1 MEANLWWASY
11 FFLGAFVGFIG
22 GLLGIGGGAVIVP
35 VLTVLFVQQN
45 FPDATLLHLALGTSM
60 ASIVLTSTASAY
72 AHHQKNSVRWDLV
85 KVLAPSVI
93 IGTFGATFLASKV
106 SAKPLSLFFV
116 IFMLYM
122 SFNMLFGAKKITKDR
137 PMPSKIITLIVGF
150 GIGTISA
157 LVAIG
162 GGILSVTFMQAW
174 CNIKIHN
181 AIGTSAAIGFPIALS
196 GALGYLF
203 NGFGNSNLPPYSL
216 GFIYLPAFI
225 LINSASIFTAPIGAR
240 IAHKLPV
247 ATLKKLFAFLILFLC
262 ANMLYKLFL

>member
-1 MEANLWWASY
+1 MDINLWWLSY

-35 VLTVLFVQQN
+35 VLTTLFIYQG
-45 FPDATLLHLALGTSM
+45 FSDATLVHLALGTSM
-60 ASIVLTSTASAY
+60 ASIVLTATSSAY
-72 AHHQKNSVRWDLV
+72 AHHKRGSVRWDLV
-85 KVLAPSVI
+85 KTLAPGVI
-93 IGTFGATFLASKV
+93 IGTFAATFLASQV

-122 SFNMLFGAKKITKDR
+122 SFNMLFANKKEQINRD
-137 PMPSKIITLIVGF
+137 MPNKIITLIVGF
-150 GIGTISA
+150 CIGTISA

-162 GGILSVTFMQAW
+162 GGILSVTFMSNW
-174 CNIKIHN
+174 CSIKIHN
-181 AIGTSAAIGFPIALS
+181 AIGTSAAIGFPIALA

-203 NGFGNSNLPPYSL
+203 NGLGSSNLPAYSL

-225 LINSASIFTAPIGAR
+225 LINSASVFTAPIGAKV
-240 IAHKLPV
+240 AHKLPV
-247 ATLKKLFAFLILFLC
+247 ASLKKLFACLILILC